1 MRRNLEITGI
11 AGDFINK
18 IPMRKRG
25 QVISLIVSHALTNG
39 TVKEALASVFTED
52 ELSSFSSVA
61 PKATMDTKQPTVIE
75 DKTGDSL
82 KEDLT
87 NSENSSANAPKF
99 SVQI

>member
-18 IPMRKRG
+18 IPIRKRG

-39 TVKEALASVFTED
+39 TVKESLASVFTEN

-61 PKATMDTKQPTVIE
+61 PKATMDSKQPMVIE
-75 DKTGDSL
+75 EKVGDSL
-82 KEDLT
+82 KEDL
-87 NSENSSANAPKF
+87 NKENGSSQTPKF